1 MTFVK
6 IVELVRPYP
15 MPFTA
20 CLYLASF
27 LRSLGGGYPPLPV
40 GTKVA
45 RTPVGAR
52 VNSQTLSSARVKE
65 KFRKTHLQKI

>member
-1 MTFVK
+1 
-6 IVELVRPYP
+6 
-15 MPFTA
+15 MPFNA

-27 LRSLGGGYPPLPV
+27 SRSPGGAVIRPPRRV

-52 VNSQTLSSARVKE
+52 VNIDECFLTDFGYTCKYLLTHHYQARSS
-65 KFRKTHLQKI
+65 